1 MVNIKTV
8 KKMDLCGENEVI
20 NSIREATQN
29 TPIIVDFDET
39 LFLRNSTA
47 EYLNS
52 LQPRLIGL
60 LLIRA
65 ITFIQPWKLFTNKTE
80 SAKARDWFLVFLT
93 TLLMPWNLIFWQ
105 NKACHMAKEYNNSKL
120 TKEFNQNTNA
130 DIIVASLGFNF
141 IILPI
146 LRCMPVKYTKLI
158 GCRFWQGLK
167 DRQKNKLTMVQ
178 EFIDL
183 DRIAS
188 SILITDSLDDLPL
201 LNKVAKPFL
210 ILWSEAKYNAPM
222 RDFYF
227 PMMYIHKVK
236 RPGKKYISEAI
247 FGDDIPILLLA
258 FSWLSTQP
266 ILHGIGISILI
277 FSFWC
282 IYEYGYYENDVVAEK
297 YEKQPNLSDAY
308 YNSLITMNWWQ
319 PWIWALLL
327 GSIGAVFIVAS
338 NSLTTWAN
346 ISFDRFNSAI
356 IYKYAWIFAR
366 WVGFLL
372 VLRFCFLVY
381 NYVNK
386 PTRIWFYTIL
396 QFCRYCGFLVVTKTN
411 LVGISLLLSQILA
424 RSISYMV
431 YRYAGGNQQNWPKI
445 QEKFLRCLLLALFV
459 ISLSMTKAN
468 LFLIVNWQ
476 TATIFTWCFLRGGKH
491 IRQVADI
498 CGLIQQDK
506 IKNVT

>member
-1 MVNIKTV
+1 MVNIKTQ
-8 KKMDLCGENEVI
+8 KKINLFGENEVI

-60 LLIRA
+60 LLLRA
-65 ITFIQPWKLFTNKTE
+65 ITFIQPWKLLTKKTE

-93 TLLMPWNLIFWQ
+93 TLLMPWNLILWQ
-105 NKACHMAKEYNNSKL
+105 NKARCMAKEYNNYKL

-146 LRCMPVKYTKLI
+146 LCCMPVKYSKLI

-167 DRQKNKLTMVQ
+167 DRKKNKLTMVQ
-178 EFIDL
+178 EFINL
-183 DRIAS
+183 DQIAS

-210 ILWSEAKYNAPM
+210 IVWSEAKYNAPM

-266 ILHGIGISILI
+266 ILHGIGISMLI

-282 IYEYGYYENDVVAEK
+282 IYEYGYYENDIVAEK

-308 YNSLITMNWWQ
+308 YDSLITMNWWQ

-327 GSIGAVFIVAS
+327 GSIGASFIVVSNFITTLAS
-338 NSLTTWAN
+338 
-346 ISFDRFNSAI
+346 IRFNLFNSTI
-356 IYKYAWIFAR
+356 IYQYTWIIVL
-366 WVGFLL
+366 WLGFLL
-372 VLRFCFLVY
+372 VSRLCFLVY

-386 PTRIWFYTIL
+386 PTRIWFYTVL

-431 YRYAGGNQQNWPKI
+431 YRYAGGNKQNWPKI
-445 QEKFLRCLLLALFV
+445 QEKFLRCLLLALF
-459 ISLSMTKAN
+459 IICLSMTKADI
-468 LFLIVNWQ
+468 FLIVNWQ
-476 TATIFTWCFLRGGKH
+476 TAAIFTWCFVRGGNH

-506 IKNVT
+506 IKNVA